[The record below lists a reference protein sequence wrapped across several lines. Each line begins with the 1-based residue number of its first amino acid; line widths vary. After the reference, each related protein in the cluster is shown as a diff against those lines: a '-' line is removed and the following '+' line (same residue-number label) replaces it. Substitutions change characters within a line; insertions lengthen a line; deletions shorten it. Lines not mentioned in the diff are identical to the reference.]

1 MVVQQ
6 LVQMV
11 AVEEVALLDIQHR
24 LQLLVLV
31 LEIWLPLVDLLVVEE
46 FKILLT
52 QQVVVVEQ
60 LEMAEITV
68 ETTVV

>member
-1 MVVQQ
+1 
-6 LVQMV
+6 
-11 AVEEVALLDIQHR
+11 
-24 LQLLVLV
+24 VLV